1 MGLALMFALCGL
13 TGATV
18 IIAIVVL
25 LEDRE

>member
-1 MGLALMFALCGL
+1 MGLALMLALGGL